1 MKTGHMAYDMTMGGV
16 VSIDTEDAIIIN
28 SDSGIY
34 NVIAKKPMLG
44 NDGEVCGTL
53 YVHAPNCTLENGNFV
68 MHPANE
74 DRTTITYHQL
84 CDLAHV
90 PYKTSCCDL
99 FKALNKIMYSVGY
112 KPNLN
117 RAVNELREV
126 KNDKSIS

>member
-44 NDGEVCGTL
+44 NDGEVCGIL
-53 YVHAPNCTLENGNFV
+53 YIHVPNCTLENGNFV

-90 PYKTSCCDL
+90 PYKTSCYDL
-99 FKALNKIMYSVGY
+99 FKALNKIMSSGGY

-117 RAVNELREV
+117 RVEGRG
-126 KNDKSIS
+126 KK